1 MHKIN
6 KETIDYRNQF
16 AKDNYDRL
24 NIQAPKGTKEPLK
37 EYYKAQG
44 HKSLNDYVMQ
54 LIKADLE
61 QALAAV
67 DVKTRQHADL
77 ALYNILKKEQTRN
90 TDYIVK
96 LEDGT
101 TITIEKENR
110 PE

>member
-16 AKDNYDRL
+16 AKENYDRL

-54 LIKADLE
+54 LIKTDLE
-61 QALAAV
+61 QATKSL
-67 DVKTRQHADL
+67 DEDKRKHADL
-77 ALYNILKKEQTRN
+77 ALENILR
-90 TDYIVK
+90 
-96 LEDGT
+96 
-101 TITIEKENR
+101 KENR